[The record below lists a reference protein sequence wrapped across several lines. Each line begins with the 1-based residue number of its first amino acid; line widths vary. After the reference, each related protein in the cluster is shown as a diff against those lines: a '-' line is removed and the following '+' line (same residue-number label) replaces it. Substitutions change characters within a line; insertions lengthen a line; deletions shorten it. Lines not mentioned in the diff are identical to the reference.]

1 MSLRFPPV
9 QTKYYQFGGGLD
21 QVSPPIKMPEG
32 VAIAASNFECGTY
45 GGYTRIKGY
54 ERFDGRTKPS
64 TAQYNSI
71 PVTVTGS
78 YALGNTVTGATSGAT
93 GVLIAAT
100 STTWFLTKV
109 VGTFQAEVLNISGS
123 PVATSSA
130 GASTGGAAT
139 MALNATYLN
148 LAADQYR
155 SDITAVPGSGSVL
168 GVWQYAGSVYAFRN
182 NAGGTAVDMYKA
194 TTSGWTQVALG
205 RKLAFTSGGTTEIAV
220 GNTITGAVSGATAV
234 ITGVAVSSGT
244 WAAGTAAGTFTFATQ
259 TGTFQA
265 ENLNVGAT
273 LNLAT
278 ISGDSAAIT
287 LLPSGRFEFV
297 NYNFGG
303 SANTTKMY
311 GCDGVNPCFEF
322 DGTAFI
328 PISTGMVNDAPEHI
342 TAFKKHLFISIA
354 GSVQHSGIGTPHT
367 WTPITGAAELAVGDQ
382 CTGFLLQT
390 GGTTVGTLV
399 IFNRNQTYIL
409 YGNSSADWNLVLFN
423 PEAGAIE
430 WTQQF
435 LGQGI
440 LLDDRGIT
448 TVGASQNFGN
458 FTGATISRRVDPYL
472 RDLMDTASASCIVRD
487 KNQYRLFFSGGDAL
501 YATFDGNKL
510 SGMMPVSLTDPVT
523 CICSQEAA
531 NGVEEIYFGS
541 DNGMVYQMDMGTSF
555 DGEPISFNLQLSYN
569 HFGSPRMFKQYRK
582 AAIEVSG
589 SHYCEFDFSYSLA
602 YGSSDVSQPSG
613 KTITNNLSGTDWDS
627 FTWDNFYWD
636 GRNLLPS
643 EADVEGTGENISLI
657 FSGTS
662 DEFDQFTLG
671 GVSIVFTP
679 RRMLR

>member
-1 MSLRFPPV
+1 MRFPQV
-9 QTKYYQFGGGLD
+9 LTKSYQFGGGLD

-32 VAIAASNFECGTY
+32 VAIAASNMECGTY
-45 GGYTRIKGY
+45 GGYARIKGY
-54 ERFDGRTKPS
+54 ERFDGRSKPS
-64 TAQYNSI
+64 DAQYSSI

-100 STTWFLTKV
+100 ATTWFLTKV
-109 VGTFQAEVLNISGS
+109 VGTFQAETLNIGGS

-130 GASTGGAAT
+130 GASTGGAST

-168 GVWQYAGSVYAFRN
+168 GVWQYASNVYAFRN
-182 NAGGTAVDMYKA
+182 NAGGTATDMYKN
-194 TTSGWTQVALG
+194 TGSGWTQVALG
-205 RKLAFTSGGTTEIAV
+205 RELSFTSGGTTEIAV
-220 GNTITGAVSGATAV
+220 GNTITGAISGATAV
-234 ITGVAVSSGT
+234 ITGVVVTSGT
-244 WAAGTAAGTFTFATQ
+244 WAAGTAAGKVVFASQ

-265 ENLNVGAT
+265 ENLDIGASLNV
-273 LNLAT
+273 AT
-278 ISGDSAAIT
+278 IAGNSSAIT
-287 LLPSGRFEFV
+287 LLPNGRFEFA

-311 GCDGVNPCFEF
+311 GCDGVNKCFEF
-322 DGTAFI
+322 NGTAFI
-328 PISTGMVNDAPEHI
+328 TISTGMATDTPEHI

-354 GSVQHSGIGTPHT
+354 GSIQHSGIGTPHI
-367 WTPITGAAELAVGDQ
+367 WTTVTGAAELAVGDQ

-390 GGTTVGTLV
+390 GGTSVGTMV
-399 IFNRNQTYIL
+399 CFNRNQTYIL

-430 WTQQF
+430 WTQQY
-435 LGQGI
+435 LGQGV

-448 TVGASQNFGN
+448 TVGTSQNFGN
-458 FTGATISRRVDPYL
+458 FTGATISRKVDPTL
-472 RDLMDTASASCIVRD
+472 RDLMDTAIASCIVRD

-510 SGMMPVSLTDPVT
+510 SGMMPVSLTNPVT

-531 NGVEEIYFGS
+531 NGVEQIYFGS
-541 DNGMVYQMDMGTSF
+541 TNGMVYQMDVGTSF
-555 DGEPISFNLQLSYN
+555 DGEAIDWNLQLSYN
-569 HFGSPRMFKQYRK
+569 HFGNPRLLKQYRK
-582 AAIEVSG
+582 AAIEIFG
-589 SHYCEFDFSYSLA
+589 SSYCEFDFSYSLA
-602 YGSSDVSQPSG
+602 YSSTEVSQPG
-613 KTITNNLSGTDWDS
+613 TTTTTNNLSASYWDN
-627 FTWDNFYWD
+627 FYWDNFYWD

-643 EADVEGTGENISLI
+643 EVDMDGIGENVSLI
-657 FSGTS
+657 FSGSS
-662 DEFDQFTLG
+662 DEFDTFTLG
-671 GVSIVFTP
+671 GASIVFTP